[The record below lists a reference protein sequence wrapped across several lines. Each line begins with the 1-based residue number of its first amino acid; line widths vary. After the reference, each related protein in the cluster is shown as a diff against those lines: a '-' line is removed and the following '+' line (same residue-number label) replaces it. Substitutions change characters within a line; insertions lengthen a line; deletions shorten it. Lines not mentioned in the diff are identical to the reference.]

1 MRTIY
6 KYTLKIVEKQTIA
19 MPATGTILHIEAQ
32 GDKLC
37 LWAEIETT
45 FTKGERTFVLF
56 GTGVALP
63 PECQL
68 PNYVGT
74 VQIRPFVWHVYE
86 TK

>member
-45 FTKGERTFVLF
+45 FKIGQRTFCLF
-56 GTGVALP
+56 GTGRALP

-68 PNYVGT
+68 PDYVGT
-74 VQIRPFVWHVYE
+74 VLIGPLVWHVYE
-86 TK
+86 IK